1 MNQKNFKQIEKTFSL
16 LSVTC
21 YKYWFFLFSSLLTR
35 QIKGQESASSEASVS
50 QESGVLMGAA
60 AAPMAA
66 HVIPATADARENGDR
81 DDSMGE
87 SSISD

>member
-1 MNQKNFKQIEKTFSL
+1 MNQKFQTDWKTFSL
-16 LSVTC
+16 LLVTC
-21 YKYWFFLFSSLLTR
+21 YKYWFVLFSSLLTR

-50 QESGVLMGAA
+50 QESGVFMGAA

-66 HVIPATADARENGDR
+66 HVVPATADARENGDR